1 MGRSHLLKFSAK
13 ETQSMPRTK
22 KISVITTTPTKLTLP
37 KNTSTK
43 TAKKK
48 TATQPMPEDTIG
60 GFVDATA
67 PRPAPLTGHT
77 IAHGDCVAG
86 MLALPAGS
94 VDLVF
99 ADPPFNIGYKY
110 DVYQDKRESEHYLD
124 WSREWISAVY
134 QVLKPD
140 GAFWLAIGDEY
151 AAELKVLSQQIGFTC
166 RSWVVWYYTFGVNCK
181 AKFTRSHAHIFHFVK
196 DPNKFTFLAEEPSNR
211 IPSAR
216 QLVYNDARSNPV
228 GRLPDDTWILR
239 PQDLPDS
246 FTAEEDTWYFPRVA
260 GTFKEREGF
269 HGCQMPEQLL
279 GRIIRLCS
287 RPGEV
292 VLDPFS
298 GSGTTLAVA
307 KKLGR
312 ASRGF
317 DLSPDYA
324 KYGTERLQAIHVGDA
339 LSGTAEPTMS
349 VPVTLRE
356 IKRGKNTPNID
367 SKSFFAD
374 EATSEA
380 RHQAALRAMTE
391 EQLLAAFETTSNG
404 YSLDRIMADPA
415 LQAALHDECR
425 VRDLP
430 GEPRTWNQLLL
441 RLRKAGR
448 LAHLKTS
455 ERTNFSWTD
464 CDRYLFGVEIA
475 LRQMHDLYQVTLDEL
490 LADPELASE
499 FDTWCDKLSPGASP
513 LEYRWAALKLRKEAH
528 AARVRKMALT
538 PGRWRGEIELA
549 KRSEWPAHAGPA
561 IYEIRAGQEEQAVYL
576 GATWNL
582 AARLSAQFSVVKENF
597 YGDSLRVRYYPTR
610 VTQAADLLGYQIL
623 EIESRLPRRNWS
635 GLASIGEKIS
645 HNAGNPKRSRRGK

>member
-1 MGRSHLLKFSAK
+1 
-13 ETQSMPRTK
+13 MPAD
-22 KISVITTTPTKLTLP
+22 
-37 KNTSTK
+37 TS
-43 TAKKK
+43 
-48 TATQPMPEDTIG
+48 G
-60 GFVDATA
+60 GFVSKQQELLLLSDESSATK
-67 PRPAPLTGHT
+67 PAPLTGHT

-134 QVLKPD
+134 KVLKPD

-151 AAELKVLSQQIGFTC
+151 AAELKVLSQELGFTC

-196 DPNKFTFLAEEPSNR
+196 DPNKFTFLGEEPANR

-246 FTAEEDTWYFPRVA
+246 FTAAEDTWYFPRVA
-260 GTFKEREGF
+260 GTFKERQGF

-317 DLSPDYA
+317 DLSPDYV
-324 KYGTERLQAIHVGDA
+324 KYGTARLNSIHVGDA
-339 LSGTAEPTMS
+339 LDGTAEPTMS
-349 VPVTLRE
+349 VAPTLRE

-374 EATSEA
+374 PETSEA

-391 EQLLAAFETTSNG
+391 AQLITAFEETSQG
-404 YSLDRIMADPA
+404 YSLDRVLADPA
-415 LQAALHDECR
+415 LQSALHDECR
-425 VRDLP
+425 TRDLP

-448 LAHLKTS
+448 LAHVETR
-455 ERTNFSWTD
+455 ERTNFTWTG

-475 LRQMHDLYQVTLDEL
+475 LRQMHDEHGVTLDEL
-490 LADPELASE
+490 LADPELAAE
-499 FDTWCDKLSPGASP
+499 FDRWCAELAPGASP

-538 PGRWRGEIELA
+538 PGRWR
-549 KRSEWPAHAGPA
+549 SEVEVANFLTGPMPSGPA
-561 IYEIRAGQEEQAVYL
+561 IYEIRARNEKLPSYL

-582 AARLSAQFSVVKENF
+582 AERLTAQFSVARENF
-597 YGDSLRVRYYPTR
+597 YGDSLFLRYYPTQ

-623 EIESRLPRRNWS
+623 GIEAKLPRRNWS
-635 GLASIGEKIS
+635 GLSAVREASEAIS
-645 HNAGNPKRSRRGK
+645 AAPRQRGKRK

>member
-1 MGRSHLLKFSAK
+1 MLNLLAM
-13 ETQSMPRTK
+13 EARRMPRTK
-22 KISVITTTPTKLTLP
+22 PKPVPKPVKQPSIS
-37 KNTSTK
+37 
-43 TAKKK
+43 AKKPRGK
-48 TATQPMPEDTIG
+48 ASKKSAPVEQSLPLLDGIAASNIATK
-60 GFVDATA
+60 
-67 PRPAPLTGHT
+67 PAPLTGHE
-77 IAHGDCVAG
+77 IAHGDCVTG

-124 WSREWISAVY
+124 WSKEWIKAVY

-181 AKFTRSHAHIFHFVK
+181 AKFTRSHAHLFHFVK
-196 DPNKFTFLAEEPSNR
+196 DPEHFTFNSEEPINR

-239 PQDLPDS
+239 PQDLPDG
-246 FTAEEDTWYFPRVA
+246 FTAVEDTWYIPRVA
-260 GTFKEREGF
+260 GTFKERQGF

-287 RPGEV
+287 RPGEA

-317 DLSPDYA
+317 DLSPDYV
-324 KYGTERLQAIHVGDA
+324 KYGSARLASISVGDP
-339 LSGTAEPTMS
+339 LDGTVEPTMS
-349 VPVTLRE
+349 APVTLRE

-380 RHQAALRAMTE
+380 RQQETFRAITE
-391 EQLLAAFETTSNG
+391 EQLLAAFEATSNG
-404 YSLDRIMADPA
+404 YSLDRVMADPA
-415 LQAALHDECR
+415 LQSDLHEECR
-425 VRDLP
+425 SRDLP
-430 GEPRTWNQLLL
+430 GEPRTWNHLLF

-448 LAHLKTS
+448 LAHLATR

-475 LRQMHDLYQVTLDEL
+475 LRQLHDQYQVTLDEL
-490 LADPELASE
+490 LADPELAAE
-499 FDTWCDKLSPGASP
+499 FDVCCTRLAPGATP

-528 AARVRKMALT
+528 AARVRKLALT
-538 PGRWRGEIELA
+538 PGRWRPEIAVTESA
-549 KRSEWPAHAGPA
+549 AWAAHTGPA
-561 IYEIRAGQEEQAVYL
+561 IYHVRAEAEQQPSYL

-582 AARLSAQFSVVKENF
+582 AERLMTQFSPAAENV
-597 YGDSLRVRYYPTR
+597 YGDSLRVRYYPTQ

-623 EIESRLPRRNWS
+623 EMESRLPRRNWG
-635 GLASIGEKIS
+635 GLVTMVNKTPRQARTLGKV
-645 HNAGNPKRSRRGK
+645 RRK

>member
-1 MGRSHLLKFSAK
+1 
-13 ETQSMPRTK
+13 MPRTK
-22 KISVITTTPTKLTLP
+22 QKSVPPAAKPKKTPAKSVKKSALKSLQAQETLP
-37 KNTSTK
+37 LLDGESNA
-43 TAKKK
+43 AK
-48 TATQPMPEDTIG
+48 
-60 GFVDATA
+60 
-67 PRPAPLTGHT
+67 PAPLTGHS

-124 WSREWISAVY
+124 WSREWISAVHT
-134 QVLKPD
+134 VLKPD

-151 AAELKVLSQQIGFTC
+151 AAELKVLSQQLGFTC

-196 DPNKFTFLAEEPSNR
+196 DPNNFTFLNEEPINR

-239 PQDLPDS
+239 PQDLPEG

-324 KYGTERLQAIHVGDA
+324 KYGTERLEAIRVGDS
-339 LSGTAEPTMS
+339 LSGTVEPTMS
-349 VPVTLRE
+349 APLT
-356 IKRGKNTPNID
+356 IKTGGARKNAPNID
-367 SKSFFAD
+367 SAGFFAD
-374 EATSEA
+374 AATSEA
-380 RHQAALRAMTE
+380 RQQAALRVMTE
-391 EQLLAAFETTSNG
+391 QQLLAAFAATSQG
-404 YSLDRIMADPA
+404 YSLDRVMADPA
-415 LQAALHDECR
+415 LQTDLHQECR
-425 VRDLP
+425 DRDLP
-430 GEPRTWNQLLL
+430 GEPRTWNQLLF

-448 LAHLKTS
+448 LAHVATR

-464 CDRYLFGVEIA
+464 CDRYLFAVEIA
-475 LRQMHDLYQVTLDEL
+475 LRQMHDQYGVTLDEL

-499 FDTWCDKLSPGASP
+499 FDAWCDKLSPGASP

-549 KRSEWPAHAGPA
+549 ERDQWPAYTGPA
-561 IYEIRAGQEEQAVYL
+561 IYEIRAREEKQSSYL

-582 AARLSAQFSVVKENF
+582 RERLTTQFSVAQQNF
-597 YGDSLRVRYYPTR
+597 YGDSLQVRYYPTK

-623 EIESRLPRRNWS
+623 EIEARLPRRNWN
-635 GLASIGEKIS
+635 GLTGFHGESRKPAS
-645 HNAGNPKRSRRGK
+645 APKTQRRRS

>member
-1 MGRSHLLKFSAK
+1 
-13 ETQSMPRTK
+13 MP
-22 KISVITTTPTKLTLP
+22 
-37 KNTSTK
+37 
-43 TAKKK
+43 A
-48 TATQPMPEDTIG
+48 DTIS
-60 GFVDATA
+60 GFVFPDQQVLPLDESTTADLQLDA
-67 PRPAPLTGHT
+67 PKPAPLTGHQ
-77 IAHGDCVAG
+77 IMHGDCVAG

-196 DPNKFTFLAEEPSNR
+196 DPNHFTFISEDPNNR

-324 KYGTERLQAIHVGDA
+324 KYGTERLEAIRVGDA
-339 LSGTAEPTMS
+339 LSGTVEPTMS
-349 VPVTLRE
+349 APVTVRE

-380 RHQAALRAMTE
+380 RQQAALRAMTE
-391 EQLLAAFETTSNG
+391 EQLLAAFEATAHG
-404 YSLDRIMADPA
+404 YSLDRVMAEPT
-415 LQAALHDECR
+415 LQADLHEECR
-425 VRDLP
+425 KRDLP
-430 GEPRTWNQLLL
+430 GEPRTWNQLLF

-475 LRQMHDLYQVTLDEL
+475 LRQMHDQYQVTLDEL
-490 LADPELASE
+490 LADPELAAE
-499 FDTWCDKLSPGASP
+499 FDAWCDKLSPGASP

-538 PGRWRGEIELA
+538 PGRWRGEVELA
-549 KRSEWPAHAGPA
+549 KRDEWPAHAGPA
-561 IYEIRAGQEEQAVYL
+561 IYEIRAADEKQASYL

-582 AARLSAQFSVVKENF
+582 AERLAAQFSVAKENF

-610 VTQAADLLGYQIL
+610 VVQAADLLGYQIL
-623 EIESRLPRRNWS
+623 EIEARLPRQNWS
-635 GLASIGEKIS
+635 GLASLSGKLS
-645 HNAGNPKRSRRGK
+645 QKSRKSKSQVRGK